1 MSLNERTKKMT
12 YNSAVQYLFDSA
24 PMFQNVGAA
33 AYKEG
38 LGGTLALDEH
48 FGHPHRQYRT
58 IHVGGTNG
66 KGSTCHTLAAILQ
79 AQGYRVGLYTS
90 PHLVDF
96 RERIRVNGKMISK
109 KRVIDFVKTLSNF
122 CPPSLTLPNCSA
134 FNRQLPLKGE
144 NQSSTAEGE
153 VNKNTL
159 PLREGWGG
167 SFSFFELVTAL
178 AFQYF
183 AEQKVDFAVIEVGL
197 GGRLDCT
204 NIITPVLSVITN
216 ISFDHVQFLG
226 DTLPKI
232 ASEKAGII
240 KPGIPVCIGEDC
252 GEEVNAV
259 FRDKAKEVGAPI
271 CFANSLTPTP
281 SPRRG
286 EKFALQGYCQEKN
299 IRTILT
305 AVHLLKEQGIEISD
319 EAVHKGFAEV
329 TTMTGLM
336 GRWQTLST
344 KPLTICDTGHNV
356 GGMQYIVRQ
365 LESIQNSKF
374 KIQKGKSVHLHIVI
388 GMVSDKDVNT
398 VLSMLPKDA
407 IYYFTQAS
415 VQRAMPAEE
424 LAQKA
429 LSIFNFQFSTYKDV
443 ASAYQAAKANAS
455 DDDIIFIGG
464 STFVVAD
471 LLKNKRIM
479 TP

>member
-1 MSLNERTKKMT
+1 MT

-24 PMFQNVGAA
+24 PLFQNVGAA

-38 LGGTLALDEH
+38 LDNTHLLDEQ

-66 KGSTCHTLAAILQ
+66 KGSVSHTLAAILQ

-96 RERIRVNGKMISK
+96 RERIKVNGKMISK
-109 KRVIDFVKTLSNF
+109 ESVVDFVTDFKKRNYDAV
-122 CPPSLTLPNCSA
+122 CS
-134 FNRQLPLKGE
+134 G
-144 NQSSTAEGE
+144 
-153 VNKNTL
+153 
-159 PLREGWGG
+159 
-167 SFSFFELVTAL
+167 FSFFELATAL

-183 AEQKVDFAVIEVGL
+183 SEQEVDFAVIEVGL

-204 NIITPVLSVITN
+204 NIITPELSIITN

-240 KPGIPVCIGEDC
+240 KTGIPACIGEN
-252 GEEVNAV
+252 VNDDVKAV
-259 FRDKAKEVGAPI
+259 FANKAKEVGAPI
-271 CFANSLTPTP
+271 TFAEDAFDNTAINKELA
-281 SPRRG
+281 RL
-286 EKFALQGYCQEKN
+286 FALKGFCQEKN

-305 AVHLLKEQGIEISD
+305 AVRLLRDRDIAISD
-319 EAVHKGFAEV
+319 EAIRKGLAEV
-329 TTMTGLM
+329 CSMTGLM
-336 GRWQTLST
+336 GRWQTIDE

-365 LESIQNSKF
+365 LQQTPHKR
-374 KIQKGKSVHLHIVI
+374 LHIVI
-388 GMVSDKDVNT
+388 GMVSDKDVDT
-398 VLSMLPKDA
+398 VLRLLPTDA

-415 VQRAMPAEE
+415 VKRAMLAEE
-424 LAQKA
+424 LAKKA
-429 LSIFNFQFSTYKDV
+429 SHLRGAKEGVFQDV
-443 ASAYQAAKANAS
+443 PSAYLAAKRNATG
-455 DDDIIFIGG
+455 DDLIFIGG

-471 LLKNKRIM
+471 LLADIL
-479 TP
+479 PSE